1 MRARRRNTD
10 DGRIVR
16 MFLAEAQITF
26 RRYLPRI
33 VRCLYQLSQ
42 DDIWWRPNAASNS
55 AGNLVLHLSGNIRQ
69 WIISGLG
76 GAPDVR
82 IRDEEFSERGP
93 LSRRALVRGLEE
105 TVQEALRVLRR
116 LPLDALRREHT
127 IQGFRVSGLAA
138 VFHVAEHFSYHAAQI
153 IYLTKWRRGR
163 DLRLTRLPA
172 AR

>member
-1 MRARRRNTD
+1 M
-10 DGRIVR
+10 VR
-16 MFLAEAQITF
+16 LFLAEAQITF

-93 LSRRALVRGLEE
+93 LSRRALVRRLEK